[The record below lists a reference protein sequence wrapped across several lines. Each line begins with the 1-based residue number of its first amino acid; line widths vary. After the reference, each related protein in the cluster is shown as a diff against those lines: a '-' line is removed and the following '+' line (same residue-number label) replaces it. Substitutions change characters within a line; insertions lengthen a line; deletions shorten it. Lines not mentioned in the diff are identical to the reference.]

1 MNDQYEECG
10 WTSEKLADEELFIR
24 EVIREDTD
32 LMLVDCLLREAFRRL
47 KRKAL
52 PRTGSAFCVSG
63 IRTRICEAGD
73 VRFVSGK
80 RASEVPTKL
89 ESFLLSRDT
98 CLFYCLLVIRFM

>member
-32 LMLVDCLLREAFRRL
+32 LMLVDCLLREAFRRYV
-47 KRKAL
+47 RRIETEGAPQNGRRL
-52 PRTGSAFCVSG
+52 PHLF
-63 IRTRICEAGD
+63 RICEAGD

-80 RASEVPTKL
+80 RASETDRVGVGFCPV
-89 ESFLLSRDT
+89 EIQNCSSSSSE
-98 CLFYCLLVIRFM
+98 

>member
-10 WTSEKLADEELFIR
+10 WTSE
-24 EVIREDTD
+24 
-32 LMLVDCLLREAFRRL
+32 
-47 KRKAL
+47 
-52 PRTGSAFCVSG
+52 
-63 IRTRICEAGD
+63 
-73 VRFVSGK
+73 K